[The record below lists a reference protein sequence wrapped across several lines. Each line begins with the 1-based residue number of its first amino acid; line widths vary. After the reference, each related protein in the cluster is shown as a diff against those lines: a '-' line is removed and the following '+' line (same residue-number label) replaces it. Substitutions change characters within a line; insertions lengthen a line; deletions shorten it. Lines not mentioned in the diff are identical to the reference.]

1 MTAEHNWCYLFVTE
15 GATERKKRLKH
26 KGDCMRV
33 SMNSV
38 NMLQKAEASVRV
50 RVTMSA
56 PFPHCPQTV

>member
-50 RVTMSA
+50 CV
-56 PFPHCPQTV
+56 